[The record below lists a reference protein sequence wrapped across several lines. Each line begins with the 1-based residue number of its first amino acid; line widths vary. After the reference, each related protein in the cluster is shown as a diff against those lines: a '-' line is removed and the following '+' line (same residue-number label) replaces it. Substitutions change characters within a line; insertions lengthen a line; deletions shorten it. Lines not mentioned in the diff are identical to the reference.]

1 MPRIQ
6 PTPAHHGPLD
16 ANDPRLAR
24 HVEELKSIIRGAH
37 PEARFGPLTYEDTE
51 GLWMVEAYTSASDQ
65 LAVADL
71 TSRREA
77 ELLVEEGVC
86 LAMIPMPLS
95 LWTDDLAADV

>member
-1 MPRIQ
+1 MPRGRA
-6 PTPAHHGPLD
+6 TSTHHGPLD
-16 ANDPRLAR
+16 ADDPRLAR
-24 HVEELKSIIRGAH
+24 YVKELKGIIRSAH

-51 GLWMVEAYTSASDQ
+51 GLWMVEAYTDAADQ
-65 LAVADL
+65 LAVAEL

-95 LWTDDLAADV
+95 LWTDDLAGNT